1 MRPPLTVPPAVG
13 EATPVTV
20 HCWRVKLAVTV
31 LALVIVTEQVPE
43 PVQSPDQLVKR

>member
-1 MRPPLTVPPAVG
+1 MPPSLTVPPPNGKAFV
-13 EATPVTV
+13 VRMYL
-20 HCWRVKLAVTV
+20 RVKWAVTV